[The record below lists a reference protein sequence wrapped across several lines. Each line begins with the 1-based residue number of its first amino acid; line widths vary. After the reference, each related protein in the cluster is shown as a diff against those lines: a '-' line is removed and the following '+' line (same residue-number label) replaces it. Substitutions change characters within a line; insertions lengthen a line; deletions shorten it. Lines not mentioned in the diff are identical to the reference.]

1 MTNSD
6 RFPLYVLSTEL
17 QKGHIGKDQIE
28 MTINLLRAGMWHFE
42 KVCVSSSN
50 SHFIA
55 LPVARWGSDDA
66 DFFNGFELRWI
77 CGAGYRLC
85 HALLKASDS
94 EHILDA
100 LLFTEEVCVFHS
112 PNSNGFYADYANK
125 PSVYLFLRGKNSW

>member
-1 MTNSD
+1 MMID
-6 RFPLYVLSTEL
+6 
-17 QKGHIGKDQIE
+17 
-28 MTINLLRAGMWHFE
+28 LLRKGMWYS
-42 KVCVSSSN
+42 KGVCVSSRN

-66 DFFNGFELRWI
+66 DFFNGFELKWV

-85 HALLKASDS
+85 HALLKVSDS